1 MFGAPLATLRCIDPD
16 TNISKDGDDM
26 MEARLLQELE
36 HVFNDLTPADYL
48 ALEMKSRIGQAT
60 DDESAR
66 YMGIVGKI
74 EALKI
79 INMLDVLNCEVPM
92 R

>member
-1 MFGAPLATLRCIDPD
+1 
-16 TNISKDGDDM
+16 

-48 ALEMKSRIGQAT
+48 ALEMKSRIGQAS

-66 YMGIVGKI
+66 YMGIAGKI

-79 INMLDVLNCEVPM
+79 INMLDVLNCEVPV